1 MRSLGQ
7 TELGTDPR
15 GELPG
20 LLSLQNDPSLLRVKS
35 AGSALCL
42 TCRDR

>member
-1 MRSLGQ
+1 MSSLGQ

-15 GELPG
+15 SDPPYRF
-20 LLSLQNDPSLLRVKS
+20 NVPYAPSLLRVKN

-42 TCRDR
+42 TCRDE

>member
-15 GELPG
+15 SDSRDRLHV
-20 LLSLQNDPSLLRVKS
+20 QNDPSLLRVRN

-42 TCRDR
+42 TCRDE

>member
-15 GELPG
+15 SDPPDRLAV
-20 LLSLQNDPSLLRVKS
+20 LNDPSSLRVRNL
-35 AGSALCL
+35 GGALCL
-42 TCRDR
+42 TCRDE